1 MKTIFQFLFVFLCV
15 LANANSLIAQWVQTR
30 RLNAGCVRSLAASG
44 KNLFAG
50 TDSGGVFLSTNNG
63 TSWTA
68 IGLTNTPIN
77 ALVIS
82 GKNLFAGT
90 DSLGAFLSANNGT
103 SWTATGLTH
112 SILAFA
118 VSGTNLFA
126 ATDSGRLFLSTNNG
140 TSWTEADSGLT
151 NTPIYALAVSG
162 KNLFAGTDSLG
173 VFLSTDNGTSWTAVN
188 TGLNFFDRYVYALA
202 VSSTNLFVGTL
213 TEGVLL
219 STNNGTS
226 WTHVN
231 TGLTSKEVT
240 AFAASESNL
249 FAGTV
254 GGGVLL
260 RTNNDTSWTQLNT
273 GLRRRD
279 VWSLA
284 ISGKNLFAGT
294 DSGGV
299 FRCALNSI
307 EAAKTVEQYITKDF
321 DRFQKITWYETT
333 RNCDKQV
340 GSYTTFI
347 VEFYLGVTESGKKLF
362 RLRSKY
368 LDEQS
373 DYHDAQWIFY
383 EAVKLL
389 GDDGTQLVVKTDYPQ
404 KQTDNGSYGVKEWS
418 DNPVDKETVL
428 KLANCKRV
436 DVRFQGKYTY
446 DFQMTPDQLNALK
459 EIVEQS
465 RRKSLNAKIQSTNQ

>member
-1 MKTIFQFLFVFLCV
+1 MKNIFRFLFVVFCLFTGT
-15 LANANSLIAQWVQTR
+15 NSLHAQWVQVSGPYSHG
-30 RLNAGCVRSLAASG
+30 LVHCLAVCG
-44 KNLFAG
+44 TNVFAG
-50 TDSGGVFLSTNNG
+50 TDDGVFLSTNNGTSWSAVNTGLTYTDVCALSASGTNLLAGTAGGGVFLSTNNG
-63 TSWTA
+63 TSWSA
-68 IGLTNTPIN
+68 VDSGLTDTYI
-77 ALVIS
+77 
-82 GKNLFAGT
+82 F
-90 DSLGAFLSANNGT
+90 SLA
-103 SWTATGLTH
+103 
-112 SILAFA
+112 I
-118 VSGTNLFA
+118 SGTNLFA
-126 ATDSGRLFLSTNNG
+126 G
-140 TSWTEADSGLT
+140 TWPDG
-151 NTPIYALAVSG
+151 I
-162 KNLFAGTDSLG
+162 F
-173 VFLSTDNGTSWTAVN
+173 
-188 TGLNFFDRYVYALA
+188 
-202 VSSTNLFVGTL
+202 
-213 TEGVLL
+213 L